1 VIVHVALGAAFLVGY
16 AAMMMAIGVA
26 DLRASASFS
35 PGAAEVLLA
44 LAVGAPPVVLGTI
57 AFFRLPAR
65 DALRLEALVAI
76 LLGLG
81 AAAFLLF
88 LIFA

>member
-1 VIVHVALGAAFLVGY
+1 MHVALGVAFLMGY
-16 AAMMMAIGVA
+16 AAMMMAIGIA

-35 PGAAEVLLA
+35 PGVGEAIFAV
-44 LAVGAPPVVLGTI
+44 AVGAPPVVLGAI

-65 DALRLEALVAI
+65 DAMRGEALVAV

-81 AAAFLLF
+81 VAGLLLF